1 MADQY
6 KKIHEIDR
14 LTNELT
20 PETLFEVEYTSEQF
34 EGYMSFSATVEQIG
48 YAIAKLVGYASD
60 LDTNAKTI
68 IDAINEVNKKA
79 EEGGGGGGGG
89 SVVTI
94 SDNPDGGIDITV
106 DGVTRTVLKKGQE
119 FKVGTENVYTR
130 VTENGFFVQDND
142 EERTW
147 YYSNSFT
154 KDGFVLDTVAFQGT
168 DAELWGQLYLNNDP
182 RQTEFSVVH
191 LFQGEEVGKVSFISN
206 EGGGILFIDDVSLDA
221 DTLTA
226 LKELPETVEDHEVRI
241 EALENGGTGEVTKD
255 YVDNGFIAGPNVELD
270 KRLGTTGAVFD
281 ATGYCV
287 TDKLFIDGSK
297 TITWYC
303 GNHQTIAAYL
313 VLFDSSD
320 TKIQYFKMSKDNYVI
335 NLADY
340 PAYSYLRA
348 TFYMTDDTHK
358 TIEDSEGNILFEVD
372 LNGKR
377 VDGIVGLND
386 NVNSALTDIDAL
398 KNTSL
403 KAMKVTIFNGTINAG
418 QTPDWVSIANASGI
432 DGSRIMSINYAFG
445 PASAWDKDIVMKT
458 IVTSTGYT
466 AIFTNKGSTEA
477 TVQIE
482 AQIIYI

>member
-119 FKVGTENVYTR
+119 FKVGTENAYTR
-130 VTENGFFVQDND
+130 VTENGFFVQQND
-142 EERTW
+142 EESTW

-154 KDGFVLDTVAFQGT
+154 KDGFVLDAVAYQGT

-191 LFQGEEVGKVSFISN
+191 LYQGEEVGKVSFISN
-206 EGGGILFIDDVSLDA
+206 ERGGMLLIDDISLDA

-226 LKELPETVEDHEVRI
+226 LKELPETVEDHETRI
-241 EALENGGTGEVTKD
+241 EALENGGTGEVTKE

-281 ATGYCV
+281 AVGYCV
-287 TDKLFIDGSK
+287 TDKLFIDGST
-297 TITWYC
+297 TITWRC

-320 TKIQYFKMSKDNYVI
+320 TKIQYFKMSKDNHVI

-377 VDGIVGLND
+377 VDGIVGLNER
-386 NVNSALTDIDAL
+386 VSGTEETATRIDQRL
-398 KNTSL
+398 SGL
-403 KAMKVTIFNGTINAG
+403 FNRQQFVAG
-418 QTPDWVSIANASGI
+418 NDTVQPN
-432 DGSRIMSINYAFG
+432 N
-445 PASAWDKDIVMKT
+445 IVDVE
-458 IVTSTGYT
+458 IEVGLDGYT
-466 AIFTNKGSTEA
+466 VIGVVAYYIRTVGLVITRTQIADTKLHLRFYNPTSNALAINNST
-477 TVQIE
+477 VDVL
-482 AQIIYI
+482 YFKN